1 MTHERADKRKL
12 LNRTRRLRGQIEA
25 IERALDGDEHCA
37 ELMRRL
43 TAARGAINALMAEVL
58 GEHIREHMIDEGR
71 TPSAHEQQAADELVS
86 VLRTYIA

>member
-1 MTHERADKRKL
+1 
-12 LNRTRRLRGQIEA
+12 
-25 IERALDGDEHCA
+25 
-37 ELMRRL
+37 
-43 TAARGAINALMAEVL
+43 MAEVL